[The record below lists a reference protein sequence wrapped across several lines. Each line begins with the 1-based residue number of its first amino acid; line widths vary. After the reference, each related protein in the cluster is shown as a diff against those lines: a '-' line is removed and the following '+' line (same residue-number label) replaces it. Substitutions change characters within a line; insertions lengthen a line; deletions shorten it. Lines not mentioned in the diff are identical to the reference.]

1 MSIFVDDCTQ
11 FVHNIFRLVIVFFL
25 FFFSKQTNSIL
36 IDIRYLL
43 QQRSYHKLLVEH
55 RINKAKCHDRNE
67 ILQIK
72 DKAEKCVLIIDFST
86 HNPKNQELF

>member
-1 MSIFVDDCTQ
+1 MSIFFDDCTQ
-11 FVHNIFRLVIVFFL
+11 FVHNIFRLV

-36 IDIRYLL
+36 IDIRHLL
-43 QQRSYHKLLVEH
+43 QQRGYHKSLVEH

-72 DKAEKCVLIIDFST
+72 DKAEKCVIIYVST
-86 HNPKNQELF
+86 HNPKNQELL